1 MSIKTYIDN
10 AILKGEAVTIK
21 YIKYSGECST
31 RMISDI
37 HYSNEYG
44 EGDDYIEA
52 YCHKRQ
58 ERRTFKISRIVSV
71 DGISDTPILTG
82 PKHPKSAYTG
92 NSSTGSNYS
101 PSSST
106 DSPIGKFSYKPSYP
120 SSNDSSYSTHYS
132 NSNSKKGEG
141 CYIATMAYG
150 DYGHPQVMVLRQ
162 YRDNVLKK
170 NIVGRLFVSFYYKV
184 SPILVHML
192 SGQMRTNNYIR
203 QRLDKL
209 VYRVHKKY
217 GIC

>member
-1 MSIKTYIDN
+1 
-10 AILKGEAVTIK
+10 
-21 YIKYSGECST
+21 
-31 RMISDI
+31 MISDI

-71 DGISDTPILTG
+71 DGISDTPISR
-82 PKHPKSAYTG
+82 PQQSKSAYTG

-101 PSSST
+101 FSSST
-106 DSPIGKFSYKPSYP
+106 NSPIDRFSYKPLYS
-120 SSNDSSYSTHYS
+120 SSNYSSSSTHYS
-132 NSNSKKGEG
+132 NSSGKKGEG

-170 NIVGRLFVSFYYKV
+170 SLVGRLFISFYYKV
-184 SPILVHML
+184 SPTLVRVL
-192 SGQMRTNNYIR
+192 SGHKRINDYIR

-217 GIC
+217 GIY